1 MKRQRIKRF
10 RRQLTKGR
18 LNLAAKNIVAKK
30 AKDKTKRSPESSDS
44 CCQVSHCSELSAAAP
59 PRRCLLDQTY
69 ELQCINRWSGPET
82 INIGFEFAAIV
93 TDFLPSP
100 GPGKIS

>member
-1 MKRQRIKRF
+1 MFVTKEERMIMFSPKSCMILGSKENIAKRQIDEKTKNQKMKRF

-44 CCQVSHCSELSAAAP
+44 CCQVSHCSELSAAKP
-59 PRRCLLDQTY
+59 LRRCLLDRT
-69 ELQCINRWSGPET
+69 
-82 INIGFEFAAIV
+82 
-93 TDFLPSP
+93 
-100 GPGKIS
+100 